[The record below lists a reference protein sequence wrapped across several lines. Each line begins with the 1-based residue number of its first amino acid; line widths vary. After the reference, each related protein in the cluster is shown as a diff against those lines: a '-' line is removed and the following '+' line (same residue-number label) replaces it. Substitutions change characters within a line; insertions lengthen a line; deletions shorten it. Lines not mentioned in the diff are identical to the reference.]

1 MEKSKENVL
10 VAGATGNTGQKVIN
24 LLNQSQY
31 FNPIAMV
38 RKEEQKAQFES
49 KNIETVMGDL
59 EEDLSNTTKN
69 IDRVVFAAGSNGK
82 KVIAVDQE
90 GAKRLIDASKKNHV
104 KKFVM
109 LSSMGA
115 DQPEKAGDMKEYM
128 QAKAN
133 ADDYLRISTLD
144 YAIVRPG
151 ELTNEAG
158 IGKIKLGDNL
168 EKSGSISRDDVAQT
182 LVRSLHDEA
191 AHNRTFEILKGEEMI
206 GNAMDKVAKRD
217 EYIVK

>member
-69 IDRVVFAAGSNGK
+69 IDRVVFDAGSNGK

>member
-1 MEKSKENVL
+1 MEKNKENVL
-10 VAGATGNTGQKVIN
+10 VAGATGTTGKKIIN

-38 RKEEQKAQFES
+38 RKEEQRAQFES
-49 KNIETVMGDL
+49 KNIETVLGDL
-59 EEDLSNTTKN
+59 EENLYHATEN
-69 IDRVVFAAGSNGK
+69 IDRVVFAAGSGGK
-82 KVIAVDQE
+82 KVIEVDQE

-115 DQPEKAGDMKEYM
+115 DQPAQAGDLKDYM

-151 ELTNEAG
+151 ELTNNAG
-158 IGKIKLGDNL
+158 IGKINLGDNL
-168 EKSGSISRDDVAQT
+168 DKSGSISRDDVAQT
-182 LVRSLHDEA
+182 LVRSLNDGA
-191 AHNRTFEILKGEEMI
+191 AHNRTFEILTGEELI
-206 GNAMDKVAKRD
+206 GQAMDKVAKRD
-217 EYIVK
+217 

>member
-1 MEKSKENVL
+1 MQKNKENIL
-10 VAGATGNTGQKVIN
+10 VAGATGNTGNKVVN
-24 LLNQSQY
+24 LLKQSQY

-38 RKEEQKAQFES
+38 RKEEQRAQFEN

-59 EEDLSNTTKN
+59 EEDLSNAVKN
-69 IDRVVFAAGSNGK
+69 VDKIIFAAGSNGK

-90 GAKRLIDASKKNHV
+90 GAKRLIDAGKKERV

-115 DQPEKAGDMKEYM
+115 DQPEKAGDLQDYM

-151 ELTNEAG
+151 TLTNEAG
-158 IGKIKLGDNL
+158 LGKIKLGDQL
-168 EKSGSISRDDVAQT
+168 DRSGEISRDDVAQT
-182 LVRSLHDEA
+182 LVRSLHDDA
-191 AHNRTFEILKGEEMI
+191 AHNRTFEILKGESLIADE
-206 GNAMDKVAKRD
+206 MDKVAKRD